1 MDDLEL
7 LSNSNPILNIPI
19 TTYTDNKTQ
28 ESLPLPGFLVQH
40 LIATP
45 SSWCLILSFQRVSWR
60 KKGHQSKVTATP
72 SGLGHETSVPL
83 QSPVH
88 TSNCKS
94 RDQRATR
101 VAISLPRRGLTDPLE
116 VLVTHP

>member
-28 ESLPLPGFLVQH
+28 ESLPLLGFLVQH

-60 KKGHQSKVTATP
+60 KKGHQSKVTATVSPLHQVWAMRPLFP
-72 SGLGHETSVPL
+72 SRVLFIRPTASHVTRELREWPFLCPEGDL
-83 QSPVH
+83 QIH
-88 TSNCKS
+88 
-94 RDQRATR
+94 
-101 VAISLPRRGLTDPLE
+101 
-116 VLVTHP
+116 